1 MAVQT
6 ARESRMCSG
15 AVPPLSRP
23 QTAPNEC
30 GKKGEKTVFE
40 IFFAHSVLLHE
51 KKGEKKKKKKKVSKP
66 CPQSRF
72 YFKLKKSS
80 DTCDFFWDSP
90 MNGVG
95 SAGS

>member
-51 KKGEKKKKKKKVSKP
+51 KKGEKKKKKKRFRNHVR
-66 CPQSRF
+66 SRDSTSS
-72 YFKLKKSS
+72 LKNHLIPVI
-80 DTCDFFWDSP
+80 FF
-90 MNGVG
+90 GTRR
-95 SAGS
+95 